1 MESPPPHSNMEGR
14 NFISL
19 RNTAKGIQPSLT
31 PILLLSCHCLTNLPS
46 DLNEAPA
53 SIEWCAIEGLNL

>member
-1 MESPPPHSNMEGR
+1 MEGR

-31 PILLLSCHCLTNLPS
+31 LSLLLSCHCLTNLPS